1 MKGIGREGAE
11 EQGGGRG
18 EEGGRASRNYSA
30 EITAP
35 TIIAQEIIAQETI
48 ARPKK

>member
-1 MKGIGREGAE
+1 MTKKGVRVGHAQFFFFGNVCIW
-11 EQGGGRG
+11 
-18 EEGGRASRNYSA
+18 ASQNYSA